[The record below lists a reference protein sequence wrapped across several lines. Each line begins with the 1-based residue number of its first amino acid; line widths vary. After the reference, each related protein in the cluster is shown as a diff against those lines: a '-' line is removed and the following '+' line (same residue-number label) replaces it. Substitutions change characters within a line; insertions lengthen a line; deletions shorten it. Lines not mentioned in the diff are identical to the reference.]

1 MRSEHEGVTRRDLN
15 RVALSYRCVVRGDD
29 LATVHA
35 FGAGDALYRLVL
47 VDDVHSRC
55 RVHYGGIGMQ

>member
-1 MRSEHEGVTRRDLN
+1 MRSEHEGGNSTRPEPGGVD
-15 RVALSYRCVVRGDD
+15 YRCVVRGDD